1 VISETECIHR
11 NRNKLINAKVALKKA
26 DFGENG
32 VTKKSRAVLSSVV
45 RYRGTYARARSKS
58 IIRKYK
64 EAPIKENAA

>member
-1 VISETECIHR
+1 MISETDCVHR
-11 NRNKLINAKVALKKA
+11 NRNKLTNAKVVLKKA

-32 VTKKSRAVLSSVV
+32 VTKKSRAVLSSAI
-45 RYRGTYARARSKS
+45 RYRGAYARARSES